1 MNDPPDDVG
10 DGDRSSDSIKMNV
23 TGGEG
28 KSENHPCH
36 GVLIMSMVMHG
47 RRHDYAPIVRVVL
60 AFALTTGDFP
70 LPADTTIVAIAA
82 VAGRIVHM
90 AVVAVPA
97 QGGKSPVVSENART
111 TRAVGVYSC
120 PRSCMP

>member
-1 MNDPPDDVG
+1 MYNPMARVVLAVTLTIRDFPLCADCMGSSVNDPPDDVG

-60 AFALTTGDFP
+60 AFALT
-70 LPADTTIVAIAA
+70 LSLIHI
-82 VAGRIVHM
+82 
-90 AVVAVPA
+90 
-97 QGGKSPVVSENART
+97 
-111 TRAVGVYSC
+111 
-120 PRSCMP
+120 

>member
-1 MNDPPDDVG
+1 MKQLV
-10 DGDRSSDSIKMNV
+10 RW
-23 TGGEG
+23 
-28 KSENHPCH
+28 
-36 GVLIMSMVMHG
+36 GVLMFMVMHG
-47 RRHDYAPIVRVVL
+47 RRHKYAPIVRVVL